1 MLRVGLTGGIA
12 SGKSTVAAMM
22 RELGCTVLDADAL
35 AHRLMEPGQP
45 AYDEVIREFGSMILR
60 PDGTIDRQ
68 ALAGIVFSNGAR
80 LDRLNRI
87 IHPRVIEAHDRQLT
101 EMEFGNPR
109 GIAIVEAAL
118 LIEAGYHRNLDRLVV
133 AWCRPEQQHERL
145 LARGLNAEESE
156 QRIAAQ
162 LPAEE
167 KRRMADD
174 VIDCSAGL
182 EETRRQVAA
191 LVTRLKS
198 EAAEETLESGPLE
211 KSSPTTPPDGRAR
224 KRPTRKKPGP
234 HQPGPNNK
242 EQS

>member
-12 SGKSTVAAMM
+12 CGKSTVAGIM

-45 AYDEVIREFGSMILR
+45 AYDEVIREFGSVILR
-60 PDGTIDRQ
+60 PDATIDRP
-68 ALAGIVFSNGAR
+68 ALAGIVFSDRAR

-87 IHPRVIEAHDRQLT
+87 IHPRVIEAHGRQLT
-101 EMEFGNPR
+101 EIEYGNPR

-118 LIEAGYHRNLDRLVV
+118 LIEAGYHKNLDRLVV
-133 AWCRPEQQHERL
+133 AWCRPEQQRERL
-145 LARGLNAEESE
+145 LGRGLSAEESE

-174 VIDCSAGL
+174 VIDCSGSL

-191 LVTRLKS
+191 LVAQLNA

-211 KSSPTTPPDGRAR
+211 KGFEEKRPDNRAR
-224 KRPTRKKPGP
+224 NRRSPKKR
-234 HQPGPNNK
+234 